1 MAAQRI
7 RAANSGGLPRCK
19 SEGTLI
25 DLGES
30 FAETTLCDV
39 KVPSPSALLVD
50 NPTSFGNAKEVIAIK
65 DYCPTNFTTLK
76 FSKGDHLYVLDTS
89 GGEWWYAHNT
99 TEMGYIPSSYVQP
112 VNHRNSSLSD
122 SGVID
127 NLLESPDEGVREL
140 DLLGEWTDV
149 KRNSAKSYHNN
160 PFLNGAQTNPFLN
173 GNLQAAPGSDKE
185 SDSSVAVDLLLF
197 DTGTP
202 TSALPSSAANNSL
215 GDLLDEFPSTNRLDV
230 EQPVRRDNPF
240 FRSKRSYSLSEL
252 SVLQAKSD
260 VLASSGFFSGLKSPT
275 PEQFQSREDFRTA
288 WLNHRKLARSCHDL
302 DLLGQNPGW
311 GQTQPV
317 ETNIV
322 CKLDSSG
329 GAVQLPDTN
338 ISIRVPE
345 GHVCPGET
353 QQISMKAMLDPPL
366 ELNSDKCTTI
376 SPVLQ
381 IKLSNMEVKTFIIL
395 EMKVSAEV
403 KNDMMSKSLV
413 GLQCLRSDMKE
424 GPFTP
429 MQLCYSYGDTIQV
442 QLKNLEP
449 CMYIAAVA
457 QGQNILYPY
466 TVWDYISKKITVG
479 VYGPKHIHPSFK
491 TVVAMFGHECAP
503 KTLLVNEVTRQSHS
517 PAPVALQ
524 LWGKHQF
531 ALSRPQ
537 DLKLCMFS
545 NMTNYE
551 VKASEQAKIV
561 RGFQMKLGKVSRL
574 IFPITSH
581 DPNELSDFTLR
592 IQVKDDQDAILTQ
605 FCVQTPQPPPKSA
618 IKPTGQRRFLK
629 KNEVGKII
637 LSPLAATTKY
647 PVFQDRPVL
656 SLKYGKLLK
665 TVVRQSKNHYL
676 LEYKK
681 GDVIALLS
689 EEKIRLKGQLWT
701 KEWYIGYYQGKIGLV
716 HTKNVLVVGK
726 VKPSYF
732 SGPDLTTS
740 LLLEQILRPC
750 KFLTYIYASV
760 RTLLMENLSS
770 WRSFADALGY
780 LNLPLAFFCR
790 AELDSE
796 PERVA
801 SVLEKLK
808 EDCNSVENKERKSFQ
823 KELMT
828 DSPDPLPGER
838 GWIQRWW
845 RIQRENC
852 IQRMVED
859 PEGELDAEMV
869 EDPEGELDAEMVE
882 DPEGKLDAEGAD
894 PWAVGEEAVL
904 AQALL
909 KMDCQGL
916 VVRLVQDFVLLTTA
930 VEVAQRWREL
940 AEKLAKVSR
949 QQMDAYEAP
958 HRDRSGTLDSEA
970 MWKPAYDF
978 LLTWSSQM
986 GDSYRDVIQEL
997 HTGLDKMKNPIT
1009 KRWKHLTGTLILV
1022 NSLDMLRAAAF
1033 SPQDHEDF
1041 AI

>member
-25 DLGES
+25 DLGEA

-50 NPTSFGNAKEVIAIK
+50 NPTSFGNAKEVVAIK

-112 VNHRNSSLSD
+112 VNYRNSSLTD
-122 SGVID
+122 SGMID
-127 NLLESPDEGVREL
+127 NLLESPDEGAKEL

-160 PFLNGAQTNPFLN
+160 PFLNGVQTNPFLN
-173 GNLQAAPGSDKE
+173 GNLQAAPGSARE

-197 DTGTP
+197 ETGTP
-202 TSALPSSAANNSL
+202 TMALPSSAANSSL
-215 GDLLDEFPSTNRLDV
+215 GNLFDEFPSTNRLDV

-260 VLASSGFFSGLKSPT
+260 VPASSGFFGGLKSPT

-338 ISIRVPE
+338 ISIHVPE

-366 ELNSDKCTTI
+366 ELNSDKCSTI

-403 KNDMMSKSLV
+403 KNDIMSKSLV
-413 GLQCLRSDMKE
+413 GLQCLRSDVKE
-424 GPFTP
+424 GPYTP
-429 MQLCYSYGDTIQV
+429 MQLSYSYGDTIQV
-442 QLKNLEP
+442 QLENLEP
-449 CMYIAAVA
+449 CMYVAAVA

-517 PAPVALQ
+517 SAPVALQ

-551 VKASEQAKIV
+551 VKASEQTKIV

-618 IKPTGQRRFLK
+618 IKPMGQRRFLK

-780 LNLPLAFFCR
+780 LNLPLTFFCR

-828 DSPDPLPGER
+828 
-838 GWIQRWW
+838 
-845 RIQRENC
+845 
-852 IQRMVED
+852 
-859 PEGELDAEMV
+859 
-869 EDPEGELDAEMVE
+869 
-882 DPEGKLDAEGAD
+882 
-894 PWAVGEEAVL
+894 
-904 AQALL
+904 ALL
-909 KMDCQGL
+909 KLDCQGL
-916 VVRLVQDFVLLTTA
+916 VVRLIQDFVLLTTA

-940 AEKLAKVSR
+940 AEKLAKVSK

-958 HRDRSGTLDSEA
+958 HRDKTGTVDSE
-970 MWKPAYDF
+970 
-978 LLTWSSQM
+978 
-986 GDSYRDVIQEL
+986 
-997 HTGLDKMKNPIT
+997 
-1009 KRWKHLTGTLILV
+1009 
-1022 NSLDMLRAAAF
+1022 
-1033 SPQDHEDF
+1033 
-1041 AI
+1041 

>member
-7 RAANSGGLPRCK
+7 RAANSSGLPRCK

-25 DLGES
+25 DLSDGFSETS
-30 FAETTLCDV
+30 FSDV

-50 NPTSFGNAKEVIAIK
+50 NPTPFGNAKEVVAIK

-112 VNHRNSSLSD
+112 VNYRHSSFTD
-122 SGVID
+122 SGMID
-127 NLLESPDEGVREL
+127 HLLESLDEGVREL
-140 DLLGEWTDV
+140 DLLGEWTDG
-149 KRNSAKSYHNN
+149 KRDSANTCSNN
-160 PFLNGAQTNPFLN
+160 PFFNGVQTNPFVN
-173 GNLQAAPGSDKE
+173 GNVQTAPSLGKE
-185 SDSSVAVDLLLF
+185 CPPKTTVDLLLF
-197 DTGTP
+197 EMAAPPVTEASS
-202 TSALPSSAANNSL
+202 TSNGSVGN
-215 GDLLDEFPSTNRLDV
+215 LLDELSPANGLAFEL
-230 EQPVRRDNPF
+230 PVRRDNPF

-252 SVLQAKSD
+252 SVLQAKSETP
-260 VLASSGFFSGLKSPT
+260 ASSGFFTGLKSPT

-338 ISIRVPE
+338 ISIHVPE
-345 GHVCPGET
+345 GHILPGET
-353 QQISMKAMLDPPL
+353 QQISMKALLDPPL
-366 ELNSDKCTTI
+366 ELNGDKCTTV
-376 SPVLQ
+376 SPVLE
-381 IKLSNMEVKTFIIL
+381 IKLSNMEVKTFIML

-403 KNDMMSKSLV
+403 KNDLASKSLV

-424 GPFTP
+424 GPYTP
-429 MQLCYSYGDTIQV
+429 VPLSYSYGDTIQV
-442 QLKNLEP
+442 QLDNLEP
-449 CMYIAAVA
+449 CMYVALVA
-457 QGQNILYPY
+457 QGQNVQYPY
-466 TVWDYISKKITVG
+466 TVWDYICKKVTVG

-491 TVVAMFGHECAP
+491 TIVAIFGHECAP
-503 KTLLVNEVTRQSHS
+503 KTLLVTEVTQQSHGV
-517 PAPVALQ
+517 APVALQ

-531 ALSRPQ
+531 FLAQPQ

-545 NMTNYE
+545 NMSNYE

-581 DPNELSDFTLR
+581 DFNELSDFTLR
-592 IQVKDDQDAILTQ
+592 IQVKDDKDAILTQ

-618 IKPTGQRRFLK
+618 IKSTGQRRFLK

-637 LSPLAATTKY
+637 LSSLAATSKY
-647 PVFQDRPVL
+647 PVFQERLVT

-665 TVVRQSKNHYL
+665 TVVRQNKNHYL

-689 EEKIRLKGQLWT
+689 EEKIKLKGQLWT

-716 HTKNVLVVGK
+716 HAKNVLVVGK
-726 VKPSYF
+726 VRPSYF

-740 LLLEQILRPC
+740 TLLEQILRPC

-760 RTLLMENLSS
+760 RTLLMENISS
-770 WRSFADALGY
+770 WRAFADSLGY
-780 LNLPLAFFCR
+780 TNLPLTFFCR

-808 EDCNSVENKERKSFQ
+808 EDCNNTENKEKKSFQ
-823 KELMT
+823 KELM
-828 DSPDPLPGER
+828 
-838 GWIQRWW
+838 
-845 RIQRENC
+845 
-852 IQRMVED
+852 
-859 PEGELDAEMV
+859 A
-869 EDPEGELDAEMVE
+869 
-882 DPEGKLDAEGAD
+882 
-894 PWAVGEEAVL
+894 
-904 AQALL
+904 ALL

-916 VVRLVQDFVLLTTA
+916 VVRLIQDFVLLTTA

-940 AEKLAKVSR
+940 AEKLAKVSK
-949 QQMDAYEAP
+949 QQMEAYEAP
-958 HRDRSGTLDSEA
+958 HRDKTGVVDSEA

-978 LLTWSSQM
+978 LLTWSNQI

-997 HTGLDKMKNPIT
+997 HIGLDKMKSPIT

-1022 NSLDMLRAAAF
+1022 NSLDILRAAAF
-1033 SPQDHEDF
+1033 SPPDHEDF

>member
-1 MAAQRI
+1 MWIAY
-7 RAANSGGLPRCK
+7 
-19 SEGTLI
+19 
-25 DLGES
+25 S
-30 FAETTLCDV
+30 FVFLRFA
-39 KVPSPSALLVD
+39 VPSPSALLVD

-112 VNHRNSSLSD
+112 VNYRNSSLTD
-122 SGVID
+122 SGMID
-127 NLLESPDEGVREL
+127 NLLESPDEGVKEL

-149 KRNSAKSYHNN
+149 KRNSLKTNNN
-160 PFLNGAQTNPFLN
+160 PFLNGVQTNPFLN
-173 GNLQAAPGSDKE
+173 GNLQTLTSSDREPNSKM
-185 SDSSVAVDLLLF
+185 SVDLLLF
-197 DTGTP
+197 DTGPP
-202 TSALPSSAANNSL
+202 TSTVSSSVANSSMGNIF
-215 GDLLDEFPSTNRLDV
+215 DEFPSANRLDL
-230 EQPVRRDNPF
+230 EQPVKRDNPF

-260 VLASSGFFSGLKSPT
+260 TPASSGFFNGLKSPT

-366 ELNSDKCTTI
+366 ELNSDKCSTI

-403 KNDMMSKSLV
+403 KNDIVSKSMV

-424 GPFTP
+424 GPYTP
-429 MQLCYSYGDTIQV
+429 MQLSYAYGDTIQV
-442 QLKNLEP
+442 QLENLEP

-491 TVVAMFGHECAP
+491 TVVAVFGHECAP

-592 IQVKDDQDAILTQ
+592 IQVKDDKDAILTQ

-637 LSPLAATTKY
+637 LSPLAATAKY

-681 GDVIALLS
+681 GDVIGLLS

-760 RTLLMENLSS
+760 RTLLMENLNS

-780 LNLPLAFFCR
+780 LNLPLTFFCR

-808 EDCNSVENKERKSFQ
+808 EDCNNTENKDRKSFQ

-828 DSPDPLPGER
+828 VSPRVAKGVLILR
-838 GWIQRWW
+838 G
-845 RIQRENC
+845 
-852 IQRMVED
+852 
-859 PEGELDAEMV
+859 
-869 EDPEGELDAEMVE
+869 
-882 DPEGKLDAEGAD
+882 
-894 PWAVGEEAVL
+894 AVR
-904 AQALL
+904 
-909 KMDCQGL
+909 
-916 VVRLVQDFVLLTTA
+916 VVRVSGSSGFLIQSVKN
-930 VEVAQRWREL
+930 EVHFKGPPQAARR
-940 AEKLAKVSR
+940 
-949 QQMDAYEAP
+949 
-958 HRDRSGTLDSEA
+958 
-970 MWKPAYDF
+970 
-978 LLTWSSQM
+978 SQM
-986 GDSYRDVIQEL
+986 GIQACGNV
-997 HTGLDKMKNPIT
+997 H
-1009 KRWKHLTGTLILV
+1009 
-1022 NSLDMLRAAAF
+1022 
-1033 SPQDHEDF
+1033 
-1041 AI
+1041 

>member
-25 DLGES
+25 DLSEEFSETS
-30 FAETTLCDV
+30 FSSV
-39 KVPSPSALLVD
+39 KVPSPSALMGD
-50 NPTSFGNAKEVIAIK
+50 NPTSFGNAKEVVAIK
-65 DYCPTNFTTLK
+65 DYCPNNFTTLK

-112 VNHRNSSLSD
+112 VNNRNSSLAD
-122 SGVID
+122 SGMID
-127 NLLESPDEGVREL
+127 NLLEISDEGAREL
-140 DLLGEWTDV
+140 DLLGDWTDI
-149 KRNSAKSYHNN
+149 KWSLAKNN
-160 PFLNGAQTNPFLN
+160 PFLNNVQTNPFMN
-173 GNLQAAPGSDKE
+173 GNLQIAPDRTKE
-185 SDSSVAVDLLLF
+185 HSPQSTVLLF
-197 DTGTP
+197 DTGLP
-202 TSALPSSAANNSL
+202 TFTGSSSATNSSV
-215 GDLLDEFPSTNRLDV
+215 GNHLDEVPSMNGFEF
-230 EQPVRRDNPF
+230 EQPSRRDNPF

-252 SVLQAKSD
+252 SVLQAKSENSD
-260 VLASSGFFSGLKSPT
+260 SSNFFTGLKSPT

-288 WLNHRKLARSCHDL
+288 WLNHRKLTRSCHNL
-302 DLLGQNPGW
+302 DLLGQNLGW

-338 ISIRVPE
+338 INIQVPE
-345 GHVCPGET
+345 GHVAIGDT
-353 QQISMKAMLDPPL
+353 QQISMKALLDPPL
-366 ELNSDKCTTI
+366 ELNCDKCSTI
-376 SPVLQ
+376 SPVLE
-381 IKLSNMEVKTFIIL
+381 IKLSNMEVRTSIVL

-403 KNDMMSKSLV
+403 KNDSVSKSLV
-413 GLQCLRSDMKE
+413 GVQSLRSDMKD
-424 GPFTP
+424 GPYTP
-429 MQLCYSYGDTIQV
+429 VRLSYCYGDTIQV
-442 QLKNLEP
+442 QLENLEP
-449 CMYIAAVA
+449 CMYIAVVA
-457 QGQNILYPY
+457 QGQNILYPF

-491 TVVAMFGHECAP
+491 TVVAIFGHDCAP
-503 KTLLVNEVTRQSHS
+503 KTLLVTEVTRQVHS
-517 PAPVALQ
+517 TGPVALQ

-531 ALSRPQ
+531 TLARPQ
-537 DLKLCMFS
+537 DLKICMFS

-551 VKASEQAKIV
+551 VRASEQAKMV

-574 IFPITSH
+574 IFPIMSH

-592 IQVKDDQDAILTQ
+592 IQVKDDKNNLLTQ
-605 FCVQTPQPPPKSA
+605 FCVQTPQPPPKSTVRT
-618 IKPTGQRRFLK
+618 TGQRRFLK

-637 LSPLAATTKY
+637 LSPLAASSKY
-647 PVFQDRPVL
+647 PVFQDRPVT

-681 GDVIALLS
+681 GDVIGLLS

-701 KEWYIGYYQGKIGLV
+701 KEWYIGYYQGKVGLV

-726 VKPSYF
+726 TKPNNF
-732 SGPDLTTS
+732 CGPELTTS
-740 LLLEQILRPC
+740 MLLDQILRPC

-760 RTLLMENLSS
+760 RTLLMENISS

-780 LNLPLAFFCR
+780 GNLPLTFFCR

-796 PERVA
+796 PECVA

-808 EDCNSVENKERKSFQ
+808 EDCNNSDNKDRKSFQ
-823 KELMT
+823 KELM
-828 DSPDPLPGER
+828 S
-838 GWIQRWW
+838 
-845 RIQRENC
+845 
-852 IQRMVED
+852 
-859 PEGELDAEMV
+859 
-869 EDPEGELDAEMVE
+869 
-882 DPEGKLDAEGAD
+882 
-894 PWAVGEEAVL
+894 
-904 AQALL
+904 ALL

-916 VVRLVQDFVLLTTA
+916 VVRLIQDFVLLTTA

-940 AEKLAKVSR
+940 AEKLAKVSK

-958 HRDRSGTLDSEA
+958 HRDKNGAVDSEA

-978 LLTWSSQM
+978 MLTWSNQL
-986 GDSYRDVIQEL
+986 GDSYRDVTQEL

-1022 NSLDMLRAAAF
+1022 NTLDILRAAAF
-1033 SPQDHEDF
+1033 SPQESEDW